1 MMAMSLSKDLVLVVD
16 DDLETLRLLKM
27 ALERANFSV
36 MTASSWDEVST
47 HIESTYRN
55 DRPIDAI
62 VLDLMMPERSGF
74 DVYRALK
81 SQMVSVPPVIML
93 TAVTGMQQ
101 RIDARDL
108 GVTKYLTKPTTP
120 SKLIQTVRE
129 VLRESRKARP
139 KGKTINKFPPKQFDG

>member
-1 MMAMSLSKDLVLVVD
+1 MAMSLSRDLVLVID
-16 DDLETLRLLKM
+16 DDFETLRLLKM
-27 ALERANFSV
+27 ALERASFNV
-36 MTASSWDEVST
+36 MTASSWDEVSA
-47 HIESTYRN
+47 HIETSYRD

-74 DVYRALK
+74 DVYRELQ
-81 SQMVSVPPVIML
+81 SRLVSMPPVIML

-120 SKLIQTVRE
+120 SKLVETLRE

-139 KGKTINKFPPKQFDG
+139 KGKAINKFPPKQFDG

>member
-1 MMAMSLSKDLVLVVD
+1 MRLSKDLILVID

-27 ALERANFSV
+27 ALERAGFSV
-36 MTASSWDEVST
+36 LTAANWDEVSQ
-47 HIESTYRN
+47 HVESSYRDN
-55 DRPIDAI
+55 RAIDSI

-74 DVYRALK
+74 DIYRAL
-81 SQMVSVPPVIML
+81 QTRLVSMPPVIML

-120 SKLIQTVRE
+120 SKLIETIRE
-129 VLRESRKARP
+129 VLKEAQKSRP
-139 KGKTINKFPPKQFDG
+139 KGQSITKFPPKQFDG